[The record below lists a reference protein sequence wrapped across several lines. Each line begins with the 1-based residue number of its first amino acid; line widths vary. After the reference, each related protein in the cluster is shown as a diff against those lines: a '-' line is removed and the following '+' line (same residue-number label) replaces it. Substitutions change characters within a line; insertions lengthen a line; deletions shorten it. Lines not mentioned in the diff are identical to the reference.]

1 MTKKKDIQKEEV
13 TKSKRCLKEGV
24 SEGQSSLAKL
34 IRNMKSQEEEEAKE
48 KIAIEK
54 IAIEKIAIEKIAI
67 EKIPIIEKISR
78 SES

>member
-1 MTKKKDIQKEEV
+1 MTKKKYSQREEV

-34 IRNMKSQEEEEAKE
+34 LRNLKSQEEEEAKE
-48 KIAIEK
+48 KIVIEK
-54 IAIEKIAIEKIAI
+54 ITIEE
-67 EKIPIIEKISR
+67 IPIIEKISR

>member
-1 MTKKKDIQKEEV
+1 V
-13 TKSKRCLKEGV
+13 TKSNRCLKKGV

-54 IAIEKIAIEKIAI
+54 F
-67 EKIPIIEKISR
+67 P
-78 SES
+78 

>member
-1 MTKKKDIQKEEV
+1 MTKKKYSQREEV

-54 IAIEKIAIEKIAI
+54 IAI
-67 EKIPIIEKISR
+67 IEKISEVKVKR
-78 SES
+78 APCGRK